1 MKLSIWHCQTLYIMT
16 KLELA
21 KVASIGEV
29 SLKMLELEAKT
40 NNWKFK
46 KDKFASLS
54 DSSKNDLDIL
64 ECLLGEFKSNE
75 SYVEYVQAILRKLK
89 AKESQ
94 ATKESAKEQFVSQ
107 LGEFGMD
114 ADNARRFIAQM
125 ERELVANPSES
136 ELVADVVD
144 QTELS
149 IREKIDTIQAG
160 YEFLHSSHSSSA
172 NKMQSKLEK
181 HVNFFSKMMD
191 QLEDRLPSALDFED
205 LARIQRELYYV
216 VSSYCK
222 LASMSY
228 DVSGVK
234 THINHQSAVAKLF
247 GEGYYVVRR
256 DELGRLVTEN

>member
-1 MKLSIWHCQTLYIMT
+1 MKLSVWHCKTLYVMT
-16 KLELA
+16 KLDLA
-21 KVASIGEV
+21 KVASVGDV
-29 SLKMLELEAKT
+29 SLKMLEIEAKVD
-40 NNWKFK
+40 NWKFK

-54 DSSKNDLDIL
+54 ESSKNDLDIL

-75 SYVEYVQAILRKLK
+75 GYVDYVQAILNKLK
-89 AKESQ
+89 TKESQ
-94 ATKESAKEQFVSQ
+94 TTKEAIKQRFVSQ

-114 ADNARRFIAQM
+114 SENAGRFIAQM
-125 ERELVANPSES
+125 EQELALNPSET
-136 ELVADVVD
+136 ELMADVVD

-149 IREKIDTIQAG
+149 VKEKISTIQAG
-160 YEFLHSSHSSSA
+160 YAFLHSSQSSSA
-172 NKMQSKLEK
+172 ANMQTKLDK

-191 QLEDRLPSALDFED
+191 QIEDRLPASLDFED

-222 LASMSY
+222 LASMAY

-234 THINHQSAVAKLF
+234 THVNYQSSVAKLF

-256 DELGRLVTEN
+256 DELGRLTSDN